1 MDCDAEE
8 IDIVGDDDVDIDDD
22 IPNNQT
28 DKQIVPP
35 YVFTFPFHFMPI
47 SV

>member
-22 IPNNQT
+22 MPNHPP
-28 DKQIVPP
+28 DKRMVAP
-35 YVFTFPFHFMPI
+35 
-47 SV
+47 